1 MNSLFALELRG
12 FTAAEEAVDLDVD
25 EALEESELNPF
36 FRRCGEGELLPL
48 SIMLKPLSI
57 VDVWSLCVAFVC
69 KIITR
74 AEEVA
79 KGEEQS
85 ESLLLLL
92 VLLLTRGRL
101 NAGYCC

>member
-74 AEEVA
+74 AEER
-79 KGEEQS
+79 GER
-85 ESLLLLL
+85 
-92 VLLLTRGRL
+92 RGTERVSTTSASSTS
-101 NAGYCC
+101 NAWAS